1 MGPHAIKPLALWRE
15 LPGAGPLLGGLDA
28 DDAERMKRGF
38 YNIMAAQFFSSLAD
52 NALFV
57 AAIELLKGVGAP
69 AWQLTALVPMFALFY
84 VVLAPFLG
92 ALSDA
97 VPKGRV
103 MFLANAIK
111 VAACLMML
119 YSSHPLIA
127 YAFVGLGAA
136 AYSPAKY
143 GILTELLPTS
153 QLVKA
158 NGWIE
163 GLTILSIIA
172 GAVLGGQLVGP
183 RLSPYLLSAHVP
195 WVGVGV
201 HTPAQA
207 TVACML
213 VLYVI
218 AAAFNLR
225 IPRTDTPLAP
235 FGGRTAELVRDFS
248 QCNARLWDDKLGQ
261 ISLATTTLF
270 WGVSG
275 NLRYLVLAWAGVAL
289 GYDIPHA
296 SFLLGIV
303 GLGTVAGAVIAAF
316 TIRLVHATRVI
327 LMGAALGTAV
337 IAINTM
343 HNVWIAGSF
352 LAVLGAI
359 GGFMVV
365 PMNALLQH
373 RGHNL
378 MGSGRSIAVQNF
390 NEQAAILGL
399 GAFYSA
405 LTRGGLSVS
414 GSISIFGVVVACASW
429 LIYRWHRRN
438 MVEHREEVEGLLEI
452 ARSDSH

>member
-1 MGPHAIKPLALWRE
+1 
-15 LPGAGPLLGGLDA
+15 
-28 DDAERMKRGF
+28 MKRGF
-38 YNIMAAQFFSSLAD
+38 YTIMSAQFFSSLAD

-57 AAIELLKGVGAP
+57 AAIELMKGAGA
-69 AWQLTALVPMFALFY
+69 AEWQRAALVPMFALFY

-92 ALSDA
+92 AFSDA
-97 VPKGRV
+97 VPKGKV
-103 MFLANAIK
+103 MFYANAIK
-111 VAACLMML
+111 VAACLLML
-119 YSSHPLIA
+119 YGGHPLIA

-163 GLTILSIIA
+163 GLTILSIIFGA
-172 GAVLGGQLVGP
+172 GLGGQLTGP
-183 RLSPYLLSAHVP
+183 RISPYLLSVHVP
-195 WVGVGV
+195 FIDFGI

-207 TVACML
+207 TVACMV
-213 VLYVI
+213 VLYII

-225 IPRTDTPLAP
+225 IPRTDATLEP
-235 FGGRTAELVRDFS
+235 FVGKASELLRDFS

-289 GYDIPHA
+289 AFDTPHA
-296 SFLLGIV
+296 TLLLVLV
-303 GLGTVAGAVIAAF
+303 GLGTATGALVASV
-316 TIRLVHATRVI
+316 TVRLVHATRVI
-327 LMGAALGTAV
+327 LLGVALGLAV

-343 HNVWIAGSF
+343 HSVWIAGPF
-352 LAVLGAI
+352 LTLLGAI
-359 GGFMVV
+359 GGYMVV

-390 NEQAAILGL
+390 NEQAAILGV
-399 GAFYSA
+399 GALYSA
-405 LTRGGLSVS
+405 LTRVGLQVFT
-414 GSISIFGVVVACASW
+414 SITIFGVFVALMSL
-429 LIYRWHRRN
+429 LIYRWHRSN
-438 MVEHREEVEGLLEI
+438 LVNHREEVEGLLAI